1 MEPTGN
7 TPESRPITA
16 VTEAATS
23 PTGKSVPMTLRD
35 GLILTAI
42 VGGLA
47 LMFFVSRHSRDE
59 RVPTGSPEHA
69 AFIEQLVAECLEK
82 QWTWTA
88 EHTDGSRDPRPL
100 TEREA
105 GCRQLVIQSDRFDPS
120 ARPTR
125 HK

>member
-1 MEPTGN
+1 MEPADN
-7 TPESRPITA
+7 TPESRRITA
-16 VTEAATS
+16 AAEAATN
-23 PTGKSVPMTLRD
+23 PTDRPSPMTPRD
-35 GLILTAI
+35 ALILTAI

-59 RVPTGSPEHA
+59 RVPAGSPEHA
-69 AFIEQLVAECLEK
+69 AYIEQLVAECLEK

-100 TEREA
+100 AEREP
-105 GCRQLVIQSDRFDPS
+105 GCRQLVMQNDRLDPS

-125 HK
+125 RK